1 MFFSRKK
8 HRIKKTFFSQPY
20 PWHSTSADLFTYD
33 GDNYLIIADYFSKY
47 PIIEKLGSD
56 TSSNAIAKLT
66 LKTLSIFG
74 VPQRVISD
82 NGPQFQ
88 GSAYQKL
95 MQDYGIEHITSSPWH
110 PQSHGFIERMIRTTK
125 NLIRKSPEDFYK
137 AVLSYRTTPLGPQM
151 PSPAEL
157 MFGRKLPTSLPVH
170 VRGPHNDPFRQK
182 REEVLQKS
190 ANHYNTNSQELSDL
204 NMNQPIFYQDVARKT
219 WSPGVVFG
227 CGPEPRSYTVKCS
240 TTGRLLRRN
249 RILLRP

>member
-1 MFFSRKK
+1 
-8 HRIKKTFFSQPY
+8 
-20 PWHSTSADLFTYD
+20 
-33 GDNYLIIADYFSKY
+33 
-47 PIIEKLGSD
+47 
-56 TSSNAIAKLT
+56 
-66 LKTLSIFG
+66 
-74 VPQRVISD
+74 
-82 NGPQFQ
+82 
-88 GSAYQKL
+88 
-95 MQDYGIEHITSSPWH
+95 
-110 PQSHGFIERMIRTTK
+110 MIRTTK

-249 RILLRP
+249 RILLRPRQVTFSDSTVPSHIESDVLNSLESFNQEPSPPNNNSEPISNETSTSGTSENQKSDKSATRSGRQIRPTRRLIEEA